1 MNTTEIN
8 LKENNAVENSWKKQ
22 SSKFSRREFIVGA
35 GAIALTGVLAGCKGE
50 VITTTAPGTTHTVTV
65 PPVTVTVEP
74 SPEERPSFTVI
85 DMLGRTVTIPGTVN
99 KVATFGANGVLNT
112 MTQTMGMGSTIC
124 HQMQERFTKGA
135 WKYQNVFSPQLN
147 DPDLPAVE
155 FGGEIDIEAILKLNP
170 DVCLVMTP
178 ANAQI
183 LEDKG
188 LSAIY
193 LRWQTLDDIPP
204 CISLLGKVFGKE
216 AIAGDYLNYFYTEI
230 AEADL
235 LTAKISEADRKRVVY
250 GSITSYTQPHAIAEW
265 WIYRAGGYSVTS
277 DGRDVEEVSH
287 PTYTAEDLLMWDP
300 EVIVTTAA
308 NIEEI
313 RGMDILRNV
322 TALKNNEIYY
332 IPTVAHVWGNR
343 TTEQTL
349 TIFWM
354 MNKLYPDLMPLDTL
368 KEKVHYFYD
377 HFFLTDL
384 TDEQLTEILGG

>member
-1 MNTTEIN
+1 M
-8 LKENNAVENSWKKQ
+8 ENNWKKQ

-35 GAIALTGVLAGCKGE
+35 GTLALTGVLAGCKGQ
-50 VITTTAPGTTHTVTV
+50 VITTTAPGATQTMTSPT
-65 PPVTVTVEP
+65 VTVTVEP
-74 SPEERPSFTVI
+74 PPLERSAFTVI
-85 DMLGRTVTIPGTVN
+85 DMLGRTVDIPGTIN
-99 KVATFGANGVLNT
+99 KIATFGANGVLNT
-112 MTQTMGMGSTIC
+112 MAETMGMGSKIAN
-124 HQMQERFTKGA
+124 QMQERFTKGK
-135 WKYQNVFSPQLN
+135 WKYQNEFAPQLN
-147 DPDLPAVE
+147 DCPVLE
-155 FGGEIDIEAILKLNP
+155 FGGEIDIEAVLQLDP

-188 LSAIY
+188 ISAIY
-193 LRWQTLDDIPP
+193 LRWQTLNDIPP

-230 AEADL
+230 AEADK
-235 LTAKISEADRKRVVY
+235 LTAGISEQDRKKVIY

-277 DGRDVEEVSH
+277 EGRDVEEVTH
-287 PTYTAEDLLMWDP
+287 PTYTAEDLLGWNPD
-300 EVIVTTAA
+300 VIVTSAD

-313 RGMDILRNV
+313 RVLEILRNIN
-322 TALKNNEIYY
+322 AIRNNEIYY

-354 MNKLYPDLMPLDTL
+354 MNKLYPDLMPADKL
-368 KEKVHYFYD
+368 KEKIHYFYS

-384 TDEQLTEILGG
+384 TDEQLTEIIG